1 MKKLFGGRAE
11 AARVPRESGT
21 AAGGG
26 PPASR
31 GPAHAATVGGTKEL
45 IFRSRAC
52 LMLADTG
59 VQAERCAL
67 DDRQKAAL
75 GRIYLNPE
83 GHDKSY
89 REAAGKSLDVLT
101 PEQQEKYREYGHRQ
115 GW

>member
-1 MKKLFGGRAE
+1 MKKLSAEERKRPEFQEKAARRLAE
-11 AARVPRESGT
+11 ARRQVEALLTPQQL
-21 AAGGG
+21 AAL
-26 PPASR
+26 
-31 GPAHAATVGGTKEL
+31 KEL

-59 VQAERCAL
+59 VQAELAL

-75 GRIYLNPE
+75 GRIYLNPG